1 MELNYCV
8 NLYSFLM
15 MRNNKLELK
24 IGFDQV
30 RESLKV
36 MCLSDGGRSFVERM
50 EFVTSYNKVIEL
62 LGITEEFRQI
72 FITNEVFP
80 SDNYFDMRGELQRL
94 KLLGTFISQE
104 SLFDLKSSLITINE
118 CLLFFSRSDDNKFP
132 LLSALSQG
140 VYVDK
145 NLLNIC
151 AKLLDSKGDFNDDAS
166 EYLYIIRSNHRKKV
180 LDVDKQIKR
189 ILNQVKKE
197 GWSSEEAEVTVRN
210 GRLVIPISSANK
222 KRIKGFIHDESQS
235 GQTSYIEPAEIVEL
249 NNEIRELE
257 LEERREILKILVEFT
272 DVLRPEID
280 NLINAYYFLSK
291 IDFIR
296 AKAKYALQIKAGK
309 PIVEDNTLINWF
321 EARHPILEEALEK
334 NSKKIVPLRIELNS
348 KDRILIISGPN
359 AGGKSITLK
368 TVGLLQIMLQS
379 GLLIPVHPNSKICF
393 FQQVLSDIGDNQ
405 SIENHLSTYS
415 YRLKQMSYFLKN
427 ADDKTLLLVDE
438 FGTGSDPELGGA
450 LAEVFFEEFYE
461 RNSFGVFTTHYT
473 NIKLSAES
481 LPEAINACMLFD
493 KKTLEPLYRLEIGQ
507 AGSSFTFEVA
517 EKNKIPFRLINRAK
531 KKVES
536 EKVSLDKTILKLQ
549 QEKFEIQKTKDHV
562 EELRETNIEHN
573 EKLEQTNEKIQQKLY
588 DFQQLYDREQK
599 RLKLGE
605 RISDMADSYLKTK
618 NKKQMISNF
627 LKLIEMENSK
637 KTKEVQQ
644 LKKIEKIVEKEV
656 KRELKENSETI
667 SQQKEVIEKKE
678 KAATQKKI
686 DALKVG
692 DRVKIHGSSSVG
704 TIDKIKKEIVF
715 VNYGL
720 FTTQINVNEVNKI

>member
-1 MELNYCV
+1 MIIQILLDLTAQIAEYKPHLEECQTFLEYIDFTQAKANYAYLINGILPEISEKRIIKLV
-8 NLYSFLM
+8 DAFHPVLYL
-15 MRNNKLELK
+15 NNKRKTQKTIPQSLE
-24 IGFDQV
+24 
-30 RESLKV
+30 
-36 MCLSDGGRSFVERM
+36 
-50 EFVTSYNKVIEL
+50 
-62 LGITEEFRQI
+62 
-72 FITNEVFP
+72 
-80 SDNYFDMRGELQRL
+80 
-94 KLLGTFISQE
+94 
-104 SLFDLKSSLITINE
+104 INE
-118 CLLFFSRSDDNKFP
+118 DCR
-132 LLSALSQG
+132 
-140 VYVDK
+140 
-145 NLLNIC
+145 
-151 AKLLDSKGDFNDDAS
+151 
-166 EYLYIIRSNHRKKV
+166 II
-180 LDVDKQIKR
+180 
-189 ILNQVKKE
+189 
-197 GWSSEEAEVTVRN
+197 
-210 GRLVIPISSANK
+210 
-222 KRIKGFIHDESQS
+222 
-235 GQTSYIEPAEIVEL
+235 
-249 NNEIRELE
+249 
-257 LEERREILKILVEFT
+257 
-272 DVLRPEID
+272 
-280 NLINAYYFLSK
+280 
-291 IDFIR
+291 
-296 AKAKYALQIKAGK
+296 
-309 PIVEDNTLINWF
+309 
-321 EARHPILEEALEK
+321 
-334 NSKKIVPLRIELNS
+334 
-348 KDRILIISGPN
+348 IISGPN

-368 TVGLLQIMLQS
+368 TIGLLQLMIQS
-379 GLLIPVHPNSKICF
+379 GILVPVKEESQFGF
-393 FQQVLSDIGDNQ
+393 FDQIFTDIGDNQ

-517 EKNKIPFRLINRAK
+517 EKNKIPYRLINRAK
-531 KKVES
+531 KKVER

-573 EKLEQTNEKIQQKLY
+573 EKLELTNEKIQQKLY

-618 NKKQMISNF
+618 NKKQMIANF

-644 LKKIEKIVEKEV
+644 LKKIEKNVEKEV

-667 SQQKEVIEKKE
+667 SQQKQVIEQKE
-678 KAATQKKI
+678 KAETKKKI
-686 DALKVG
+686 EALKVG

-704 TIDKIKKEIVF
+704 TIDKLKKDTVF

-720 FTTQINVNEVNKI
+720 FTTQINVNEVYKI

>member
-1 MELNYCV
+1 MQISEQTLKDLEFNAVQKEIAEFAYTEKVESFIFNLKPYQDHQLLVQDLQTTNEYLTSFETGNRFPFSEYYILDENLSRLEIENYYLPAEEFFKIKANTIQV
-8 NLYSFLM
+8 KEILKYLTAFNEYAPVLFEKASTITYEK
-15 MRNNKLELK
+15 NIVKL
-24 IGFDQV
+24 IDQV
-30 RESLKV
+30 
-36 MCLSDGGRSFVERM
+36 F
-50 EFVTSYNKVIEL
+50 
-62 LGITEEFRQI
+62 
-72 FITNEVFP
+72 
-80 SDNYFDMRGELQRL
+80 
-94 KLLGTFISQE
+94 
-104 SLFDLKSSLITINE
+104 
-118 CLLFFSRSDDNKFP
+118 NKF
-132 LLSALSQG
+132 G
-140 VYVDK
+140 EIK
-145 NLLNIC
+145 
-151 AKLLDSKGDFNDDAS
+151 DDAS
-166 EYLYIIRSNHRKKV
+166 PEL
-180 LDVDKQIKR
+180 R
-189 ILNQVKKE
+189 I
-197 GWSSEEAEVTVRN
+197 VRDRLRHLN
-210 GRLVIPISSANK
+210 GRITELFNKSMSYHSDYLDDIRESVVGNRRVLAVKSALRKRVKGHFLGTSKTGSITFIEPESVLNPRREWEELKEEEKHLVIQILLDLTAQIAEYKPNLEEYQTFLEYIDFTQAKANYAFLINGILPQLSEN
-222 KRIKGFIHDESQS
+222 RIIKLVDAYHPVLF
-235 GQTSYIEPAEIVEL
+235 L
-249 NNEIRELE
+249 NNKRKAQKTIPQSLEI
-257 LEERREILKILVEFT
+257 
-272 DVLRPEID
+272 
-280 NLINAYYFLSK
+280 N
-291 IDFIR
+291 
-296 AKAKYALQIKAGK
+296 
-309 PIVEDNTLINWF
+309 EDC
-321 EARHPILEEALEK
+321 
-334 NSKKIVPLRIELNS
+334 RI
-348 KDRILIISGPN
+348 IIISGPN

-368 TVGLLQIMLQS
+368 TIGLLQIMIQS
-379 GLLIPVHPNSKICF
+379 GVLVPVKDQSQFGF
-393 FQQVLSDIGDNQ
+393 FNQIFTDIGDNQ

-531 KKVES
+531 KKVER

-637 KTKEVQQ
+637 KTKEVQR

-720 FTTQINVNEVNKI
+720 FTTQINVNEVYKI

>member
-1 MELNYCV
+1 MQISEQTLKDLEFNAVQKEIAEFAYTEKVEEFIHQLKPYEDHQILVQDLQTTNEYLKTFETGNRFPFSEYYILDENLSRLEIENYYLPAEEFFKIKANTLQV
-8 NLYSFLM
+8 KEILKYLTLFHEYTPVLFEKASTINYEK
-15 MRNNKLELK
+15 NIVKL
-24 IGFDQV
+24 IDQV
-30 RESLKV
+30 
-36 MCLSDGGRSFVERM
+36 F
-50 EFVTSYNKVIEL
+50 
-62 LGITEEFRQI
+62 
-72 FITNEVFP
+72 
-80 SDNYFDMRGELQRL
+80 
-94 KLLGTFISQE
+94 
-104 SLFDLKSSLITINE
+104 
-118 CLLFFSRSDDNKFP
+118 NKF
-132 LLSALSQG
+132 G
-140 VYVDK
+140 EIK
-145 NLLNIC
+145 
-151 AKLLDSKGDFNDDAS
+151 DDAS
-166 EYLYIIRSNHRKKV
+166 PALKIVRDRLRHLNGRITELFNKSMSYHSDYLDDIRESVIGNRRVLAVKSALRKRVKGKFLGTSKTGSITFIEPESVLNPRREWEELKEEEKHLIIQILLDLTAQIAEYKPHLEEYQTFLEYIDFTQAKANYAYLINGILPEISE
-180 LDVDKQIKR
+180 KR
-189 ILNQVKKE
+189 IIK
-197 GWSSEEAEVTVRN
+197 
-210 GRLVIPISSANK
+210 LVDAFHPVL
-222 KRIKGFIHDESQS
+222 
-235 GQTSYIEPAEIVEL
+235 YL
-249 NNEIRELE
+249 NNKRKTQKTIPQSLEI
-257 LEERREILKILVEFT
+257 
-272 DVLRPEID
+272 
-280 NLINAYYFLSK
+280 N
-291 IDFIR
+291 
-296 AKAKYALQIKAGK
+296 
-309 PIVEDNTLINWF
+309 EDC
-321 EARHPILEEALEK
+321 
-334 NSKKIVPLRIELNS
+334 RI
-348 KDRILIISGPN
+348 IIISGPN

-368 TVGLLQIMLQS
+368 TIGLLQLMIQS
-379 GLLIPVHPNSKICF
+379 GVLVPVKEESQFGF
-393 FQQVLSDIGDNQ
+393 FDQIFTDIGDNQ

-517 EKNKIPFRLINRAK
+517 EKNKIPYRLINRAK

-573 EKLEQTNEKIQQKLY
+573 EKLELTNEKIQQKLY

-618 NKKQMISNF
+618 NKKQMIANF

-667 SQQKEVIEKKE
+667 SQQKQVIEQKE
-678 KAATQKKI
+678 KAETKKKI
-686 DALKVG
+686 EALKVG

-704 TIDKIKKEIVF
+704 TIDKLKKDTVF

-720 FTTQINVNEVNKI
+720 FTTQINVNEVYKI